1 MRRKGILVL
10 AGIAALMLATGVAA
24 AATRA
29 EASRMSATH
38 ISVRSV
44 AKFAENSNVMF
55 AGDLSSLNHRCLAH
69 RKVKF
74 SKETSSGFKLLDTDR
89 SSANGAFAVKGNL
102 RNKPTV
108 KLEVTKHT
116 RKTGVVCGGREMKI
130 SPSNY

>member
-1 MRRKGILVL
+1 MRRKGIL
-10 AGIAALMLATGVAA
+10 AIAAIAALMLATGVAA
-24 AATRA
+24 AAKTY
-29 EASRMSATH
+29 

-44 AKFAENSNVMF
+44 SKFEENSNVMF
-55 AGDLSSLNHRCLAH
+55 AGDLHSLNRRCLDH

-74 SKETSSGFKLLDTDR
+74 SKKTSSGFKLLDTDR

-116 RKTGVVCGGREMKI
+116 RKTGVVCRGREMKI